1 MKGCLGVFG
10 VLVGLVVLAVG
21 YVLLG
26 FYNIHVRYR
35 LTVEV
40 QDGDQIKTGSSVI
53 DASYTM
59 SQLHQLVGF

>member
-35 LTVEV
+35 LTVDV
-40 QDGDQIKTGSSVI
+40 QDGADGTNASSMPPM
-53 DASYTM
+53 ARK
-59 SQLHQLVGF
+59 VG